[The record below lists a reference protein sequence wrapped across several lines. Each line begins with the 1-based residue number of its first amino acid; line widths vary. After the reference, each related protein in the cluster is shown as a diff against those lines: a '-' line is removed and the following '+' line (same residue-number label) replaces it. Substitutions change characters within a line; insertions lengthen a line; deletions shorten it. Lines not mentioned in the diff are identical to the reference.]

1 MNLKNMFEVFF
12 ISIFFYIFVGN
23 KIIMKNIHILPTD
36 NPSRVYSKDG
46 NYKLDSDTMSM
57 DWYISSAGYRPQ
69 NLYITSDDEIKVGD
83 WCIDEDG
90 LMKCTAHAGA
100 MNHYFQKI
108 ILTTDA
114 DLIKDGVQA
123 IDDEFLEWFIKNPS
137 CEEVELGKTNKLIDN
152 YTEKDEDKWE
162 VKYHIYIPKEQ
173 DKKLYNEEEV
183 INILVEFSAEMKN
196 ISNITKWFEK
206 Y

>member
-1 MNLKNMFEVFF
+1 
-12 ISIFFYIFVGN
+12 VGN

-114 DLIKDGVQA
+114 DLIKDGVQT
-123 IDDEFLEWFIKNPS
+123 IPEKFLEWFAKNPS
-137 CEEVELGKTNKLIDN
+137 CEEVN
-152 YTEKDEDKWE
+152 
-162 VKYHIYIPKEQ
+162 
-173 DKKLYNEEEV
+173 
-183 INILVEFSAEMKN
+183 VESK
-196 ISNITKWFEK
+196 ITKDGVWTDLKGYVELPTTHSIIHK
-206 Y
+206 IIIPSEEIGGVPNS

>member
-1 MNLKNMFEVFF
+1 MNHKNMFEVFF

-114 DLIKDGVQA
+114 DLIKDGVQT
-123 IDDEFLEWFIKNPS
+123 IPEEFLEWFAKNPS
-137 CEEVELGKTNKLIDN
+137 CEEVNV
-152 YTEKDEDKWE
+152 EDYGNLYNFRYL
-162 VKYHIYIPKEQ
+162 VLIPKEEQ
-173 DKKLYNEEEV
+173 DKKLYSEQEV
-183 INILVEFSAEMKN
+183 FNLLMEFSSRDITSSSRTPHSVAEWLKQFKN
-196 ISNITKWFEK
+196 K
-206 Y
+206 